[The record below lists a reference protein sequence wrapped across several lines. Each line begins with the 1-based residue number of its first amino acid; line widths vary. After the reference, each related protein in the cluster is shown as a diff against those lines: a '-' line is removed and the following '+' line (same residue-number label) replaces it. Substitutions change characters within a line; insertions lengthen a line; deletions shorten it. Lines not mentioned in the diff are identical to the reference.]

1 LFVDFADSIFVDA
14 MDSFLSKAEADC
26 LTAVAAKRY
35 AHDEGKFAEV
45 IGHESGC
52 ANR

>member
-1 LFVDFADSIFVDA
+1 MLFAQK
-14 MDSFLSKAEADC
+14 LKPDC
-26 LTAVAAKRY
+26 LTVVAAKRY

-45 IGHESGC
+45 IGHESGP

>member
-1 LFVDFADSIFVDA
+1 ML
-14 MDSFLSKAEADC
+14 LSCFSQNLKRDC
-26 LTAVAAKRY
+26 LTVVAAKRY

-52 ANR
+52 PNR